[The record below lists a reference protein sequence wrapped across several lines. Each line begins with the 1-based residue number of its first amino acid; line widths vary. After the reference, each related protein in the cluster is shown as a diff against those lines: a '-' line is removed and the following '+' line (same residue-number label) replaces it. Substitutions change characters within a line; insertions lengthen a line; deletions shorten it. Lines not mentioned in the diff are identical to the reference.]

1 MATSVTQPLCS
12 QKTLPRRF
20 HLNDA
25 ALFSFSFFHIFDN
38 PLNTAYTLVSTY
50 VAFTFLLFFNQIF
63 SLFPLQMLSPFL
75 VSPPKIAYPL
85 PRPPAPQPTNSSLLA
100 QAFPCTGA

>member
-1 MATSVTQPLCS
+1 MQHIL
-12 QKTLPRRF
+12 QF
-20 HLNDA
+20 QHMWHLH
-25 ALFSFSFFHIFDN
+25 FCF
-38 PLNTAYTLVSTY
+38 
-50 VAFTFLLFFNQIF
+50 FFNQIF

-75 VSPPKIAYPL
+75 VSPPKIAYSL